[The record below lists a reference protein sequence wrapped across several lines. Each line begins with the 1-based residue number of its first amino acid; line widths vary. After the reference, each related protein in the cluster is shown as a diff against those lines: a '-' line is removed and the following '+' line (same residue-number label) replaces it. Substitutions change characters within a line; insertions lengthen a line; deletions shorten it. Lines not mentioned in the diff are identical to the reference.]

1 MFIIIGGDGKE
12 YGPAT
17 SEQVR
22 NWLKA
27 GRANLDTRAKA
38 LGSDEW
44 RRLGDYA
51 EFNPPSDTPPVID
64 QDGPAAA
71 PDAAPASAAAT
82 PADPLIGAERGTRL
96 VARLI
101 DWGLETLCA
110 VPGAVLL
117 GGELI
122 KLIVAASQGK
132 EPEFDQLDLPKVI
145 LGASVLVVGWLAL
158 LAVQV
163 WMLASRGQSIG
174 KRIVGIRIVMA
185 DGSKAGL
192 VQAWLMREV
201 LITVIGM
208 VAGFIPFVGPV
219 LVRPVFHLVDWC
231 LIFRD
236 DQRCLHDSLA
246 GTRVVKA

>member
-27 GRANLDTRAKA
+27 GRANLETRAKV

-51 EFNPPSDTPPVID
+51 EFAPPNDSPPVLDAPGQAEPSDPVSAE
-64 QDGPAAA
+64 GAAAPAAA
-71 PDAAPASAAAT
+71 
-82 PADPLIGAERGTRL
+82 LIGADRGTRL

-101 DWGLETLCA
+101 DWGLEMLCA
-110 VPGAVLL
+110 VPGGIIL

-122 KLIVAASQGK
+122 KILVAASQGK
-132 EPEFDQLDLPKVI
+132 EPELDQLDLPKVI

-163 WMLASRGQSIG
+163 WLLATRGQSVG
-174 KRIVGIRIVMA
+174 KRLVGIRIVKV
-185 DGSKAGL
+185 DGSAPGI
-192 VQAWLMREV
+192 VHAWVTREV
-201 LITVIGM
+201 LITVMGM
-208 VAGFIPFVGPV
+208 VAGFIPFIGPV

-236 DQRCLHDSLA
+236 DQRCLHDTLA
-246 GTRVVKA
+246 GTRVVKV

>member
-64 QDGPAAA
+64 EDGATAA
-71 PDAAPASAAAT
+71 PDAAAASAAAT

-174 KRIVGIRIVMA
+174 KRI
-185 DGSKAGL
+185 
-192 VQAWLMREV
+192 
-201 LITVIGM
+201 
-208 VAGFIPFVGPV
+208 
-219 LVRPVFHLVDWC
+219 RPVFHLVDWC